1 MPDQWRQQSDASS
14 LREVVGG
21 GLREQQG
28 VFATDSLRKRLMR
41 SVGLRA
47 PWICSSCD
55 ESVKK
60 WRIRVT
66 TLLSYR
72 RTAFAAGLVISV
84 LPIFAV
90 ALSPGVAGA
99 VTATS
104 VSTNNSS
111 TCATNATGGVD
122 CWGDNYFGQLGN
134 NTTTQE
140 PTPVAVLGV
149 NGTGTL
155 SGVTSVSVGYDSTCA
170 TLSTGGVDC
179 WGYNRDGELG
189 NNTTT
194 QEPTPVAVVGV
205 NGTGASSPG

>member
-47 PWICSSCD
+47 PWLCSSCD

-60 WRIRVT
+60 WRIRMT

-99 VTATS
+99 ATATS

-122 CWGDNYFGQLGN
+122 CWGDNYFGRLGN

-140 PTPVAVLGV
+140 PKPR
-149 NGTGTL
+149 
-155 SGVTSVSVGYDSTCA
+155 SRSS
-170 TLSTGGVDC
+170 
-179 WGYNRDGELG
+179 
-189 NNTTT
+189 
-194 QEPTPVAVVGV
+194 
-205 NGTGASSPG
+205 ASMARAPSPG